1 MANSNIATIQVTNTF
16 DEWRIA
22 TGVNLVNDRNTLRN
36 GSYVKDGGDFK
47 INNGVLRVAKAGDG
61 TVVVVEGNGNV
72 VVGGNVTASNIT
84 VTSDATVGN
93 LVVLGV
99 QTNVGDITNDS
110 DLIVLRNSAIS
121 DGNGALRIKQ
131 PGSAANAEVRFNST
145 NDVWQATAD
154 ANVGYST
161 ILTTANLVDS
171 VSSTSTINAATPN
184 SVRTAYDLASAASSA
199 AAAASLSV
207 ISAANTARI
216 SANGGSTLNS
226 RQLNFVNTA
235 TVLVSVADGSGAAA
249 GNANI
254 AFTVIGGGGGG
265 SVNSVSGTA
274 GRITSSGGTDPVIDL
289 ATAGAGASSYSSG
302 ISALTVDAYGRVT
315 SVTGSAGYVTTSGVT
330 SVSGT
335 TGRITSSGGATPTI
349 DLATAGAG
357 AATYSTGIS
366 SITVD
371 AYGRVTSVSGS
382 AGYITSGGV
391 TISDQTSSSSTFYP
405 ILTTSTSGGITTA
418 SVSTTKLS
426 FVPSTGLLSATD
438 FAATSD
444 ARLKDVVGVV
454 QNPIDKLEH
463 IRGVEF
469 LWNDTAK
476 ELGVSEDKELQVG
489 VLAQEVA
496 LLYPSMVAKNEDGYM
511 RVNYDK
517 LVPVLIEAIKE
528 LSDRVK
534 TLEGK

>member
-61 TVVVVEGNGNV
+61 TVVVVEGQGNV
-72 VVGGNVTASNIT
+72 VVGGNVTTSNIT
-84 VTSDATVGN
+84 VSANATVGN

-110 DLIVLRNSAIS
+110 DLIVLRNSATS

-131 PGSAANAEVRFNST
+131 PSSAANAEVRFNST

-161 ILTTANLVDS
+161 ILTSANLVDS
-171 VSSTSTINAATPN
+171 VASSSTINAATPN
-184 SVRTAYDLASAASSA
+184 SVRLAYDIAAGA
-199 AAAASLSV
+199 AAALPG
-207 ISAANTARI
+207 AANTARV
-216 SANGGSTLNS
+216 SANGGSTLDAK
-226 RQLNFVNTA
+226 QFNFVNTA
-235 TVLVSVADGSGAAA
+235 TILVSVTDGAGAAA
-249 GNANI
+249 GNANV
-254 AFTVIGGGGGG
+254 AFSVIGGAGTQGPQGPQG
-265 SVNSVSGTA
+265 PQGTTGTGTQGAQGVQGPQGAQGTQGAQGPQGTQGTQGTSGTA
-274 GRITSSGGTDPVIDL
+274 G
-289 ATAGAGASSYSSG
+289 
-302 ISALTVDAYGRVT
+302 
-315 SVTGSAGYVTTSGVT
+315 
-330 SVSGT
+330 
-335 TGRITSSGGATPTI
+335 
-349 DLATAGAG
+349 
-357 AATYSTGIS
+357 
-366 SITVD
+366 SITD
-371 AYGRVTSVSGS
+371 E
-382 AGYITSGGV
+382 
-391 TISDQTSSSSTFYP
+391 TSSSSTYYP
-405 ILTTSTSGGITTA
+405 LLTTATSGTLSGVT
-418 SVSTTKLS
+418 VSSTKLS

-444 ARLKDVVGVV
+444 NRLKNVVDVI
-454 QNPIDKLEH
+454 QNPVDKIES

-469 LWNDTAK
+469 LWNTTAK
-476 ELGVSEDKELQVG
+476 ELGVSDDTDVQIG

-496 LLYPSMVAKNEDGYM
+496 ELYPSLVAKNNDGYM

-517 LVPVLIEAIKE
+517 LVPILIEAIKE
-528 LSDRVK
+528 LSARVK